1 MKRPGFLFA
10 LLILVAAAFGAAGGC
25 GGNNKG
31 GTEIPAEIQAIF
43 DKPFYNGATW
53 GLRVIDQDTDEVLID
68 LRPDHNFFIASVRK
82 VFTLGELMN
91 EVGPD
96 HTTTTPIHIQ
106 GTIGEGG
113 VLDGDLILVATGDL
127 TMGGRTLPNGQIAIS
142 NFDHNEA
149 NSLGNAVLTTPNPI
163 QGYISLA
170 QQVAAAGITRITGD
184 VVIDDRLFVPYPFR
198 EEGNFAIRPIFVN
211 DDCVDVIINPTT
223 PGNPASVEWRPVS
236 AALDVD
242 STLET
247 SAAGTQF
254 TVDIDPDFPACIG
267 TPGCTGEVTG
277 DLPVDFV
284 PALTNA
290 FPLIRTFRI
299 VEPQNYARTVL
310 IEQLEAAGVVVDAD
324 TVKDNP
330 VGLLPPKDSYSD
342 DTIVASLVS
351 LTTAQHSKLIMKV
364 SYNIGA
370 DTSLLLWGL
379 TQGVDNMDDA
389 LAAERESL
397 INEHGIPGSEFFF
410 IDGSGGGDT
419 TGQTRAVTKWL
430 DIMTGQPGFP
440 SYFDTF
446 PILGID
452 GSLGFVTDFQSD
464 PTLAG
469 ATGQVFAKTGT
480 YAGAG
485 ESGGFLIK
493 GQGFAGYIHA
503 QSGRNLIYHVV
514 VNNVPITDFNQ
525 VLDIF
530 QDEGTISAILW
541 RDF

>member
-1 MKRPGFLFA
+1 MTKFRFTLVLL
-10 LLILVAAAFGAAGGC
+10 LLIAAAFGASGGC

-31 GTEIPAEIQAIF
+31 GTEIPPDIQAIF

-53 GLRVIDQDTDEVLID
+53 GLRVEDQDTGEVLID
-68 LRPDHNFFIASVRK
+68 LRPDYNFFIGSVRK

-91 EVGPD
+91 EVGAD

-106 GTIGEGG
+106 GTVDDDG

-163 QGYISLA
+163 AGYISLA
-170 QQVAAAGITRITGD
+170 QQVAAAGITRVTGD
-184 VVIDDRLFVPYPFR
+184 IVVDDRLFVPFPFR
-198 EEGNFAIRPIFVN
+198 EEGDFAIRPIFIN
-211 DDCVDVIINPTT
+211 DDCVDLIINPTT

-236 AALDVD
+236 AALDVT

-247 SAAGTQF
+247 TASGTEF
-254 TVDIDPDFPACIG
+254 DVELDPEFPACIG
-267 TPGCTGEVTG
+267 TPGCTGEVSG

-310 IEQLEAAGVVVDAD
+310 IEQLEAAGVIVDAD

-330 VGLLPPKDSYSD
+330 TGLLPPKDSYTD

-351 LTTAQHSKLIMKV
+351 LTTAQHSKLVMKV

-379 TQGVDNMDDA
+379 TQGVDDMDDA

-397 INEHGIPGSEFFF
+397 INEHGIPGNEFFF

-419 TGQTRAVTKWL
+419 TAQSRAVTKWFR
-430 DIMTGQPGFP
+430 IMSGQPVFP
-440 SYFDTF
+440 SYFETF

-480 YAGAG
+480 YAAG
-485 ESGGFLIK
+485 DDSGLVIK
-493 GQGFAGYIHA
+493 GQAFGGYIHA
-503 QSGRNLIYHVV
+503 QSGRKLIYQLV
-514 VNNVPITDFNQ
+514 VNEVPVTDFNQ
-525 VLDIF
+525 LLDIF
-530 QDEGTISAILW
+530 QDEGRISAILW

>member
-1 MKRPGFLFA
+1 MKRNGFIFA

-31 GTEIPAEIQAIF
+31 GSEIPPDIQAIF
-43 DKPFYNGATW
+43 DKPLYNGAIW
-53 GLRVIDQDTDEVLID
+53 GLRVLDQDTNEVLID
-68 LRPDHNFFIASVRK
+68 LRPDYNFFIGSVRK
-82 VFTLGELMN
+82 VFSVGELIN
-91 EVGPD
+91 EVGGD

-106 GTIGEGG
+106 GTVGEGG
-113 VLDGDLILVATGDL
+113 VLNGDLILVATGDL

-170 QQVAAAGITRITGD
+170 QQVAAAGITRVTGD
-184 VVIDDRLFVPYPFR
+184 VVIDDRLFQPFPFR

-211 DDCVDVIINPTT
+211 DDCVDIIINPTT
-223 PGNPASVEWRPVS
+223 PGEPSSVEWRPVS
-236 AALDVD
+236 AAFDVD
-242 STLET
+242 STVET

-254 TVDIDPDFPACIG
+254 TVGIDPDFPACIG
-267 TPGCTGEVTG
+267 APGCSGEVSG

-330 VGLLPPKDSYSD
+330 VGLLPPKDSYTD
-342 DTIVASLVS
+342 DTIVAELES
-351 LTTAQHSKLIMKV
+351 LTEADHAKFVLKV

-370 DTSLLLWGL
+370 DTSLLLWGVAR
-379 TQGVDNMDDA
+379 GVDNMDDA
-389 LAAERESL
+389 LAAERQSL

-419 TGQTRAVTKWL
+419 TAQSRAVTKWL
-430 DIMTGQPGFP
+430 HIMTGQPNFQ
-440 SYFDTF
+440 SFFDAL

-480 YAGAG
+480 YAAG
-485 ESGGFLIK
+485 DESGLVVK
-493 GQGFAGYIHA
+493 GQAFGGYIHA
-503 QSGRNLIYHVV
+503 QSGRRLIYQLV
-514 VNNVPITDFNQ
+514 VNEVPIEEFDQ
-525 VLDIF
+525 LLDIF
-530 QDEGTISAILW
+530 QDEGRISAILW

>member
-1 MKRPGFLFA
+1 
-10 LLILVAAAFGAAGGC
+10 
-25 GGNNKG
+25 
-31 GTEIPAEIQAIF
+31 
-43 DKPFYNGATW
+43 
-53 GLRVIDQDTDEVLID
+53 VL
-68 LRPDHNFFIASVRK
+68 S
-82 VFTLGELMN
+82 
-91 EVGPD
+91 
-96 HTTTTPIHIQ
+96 
-106 GTIGEGG
+106 
-113 VLDGDLILVATGDL
+113 
-127 TMGGRTLPNGQIAIS
+127 
-142 NFDHNEA
+142 
-149 NSLGNAVLTTPNPI
+149 TPNPI

-170 QQVAAAGITRITGD
+170 EQVAASGITRVTGD
-184 VVIDDRLFVPYPFR
+184 VVIDDRLFVPFPFR
-198 EEGNFAIRPIFVN
+198 EEGEFAIRPIFVN
-211 DDCVDVIINPTT
+211 DDCVDIIINPTT

-236 AALDVD
+236 SAFDVTSTVETTAL
-242 STLET
+242 
-247 SAAGTQF
+247 GTQF

-267 TPGCTGEVTG
+267 TPGCSGEVSG
-277 DLPVDFV
+277 NLPVDFV

-324 TVKDNP
+324 TVKENP
-330 VGLLPPKDSYSD
+330 VNLLPAKDSYTD
-342 DTIVASLVS
+342 DTIVAELVS
-351 LTTAQHSKLIMKV
+351 LTTAQHSKLVMKV

-370 DTSLLLWGL
+370 DTSLLLWGVAR
-379 TQGVDNMDDA
+379 GVDNMDDA

-419 TGQTRAVTKWL
+419 TAQSRAVTKWL
-430 DIMTGQPGFP
+430 RIMTEQPGFP

-480 YAGAG
+480 FAAGDD
-485 ESGGFLIK
+485 SGGLLIK
-493 GQGFAGYIHA
+493 GQAFGGYIHA
-503 QSGRNLIYHVV
+503 QSGRRLIYQLV
-514 VNNVPITDFNQ
+514 VNNVPITNFNQ
-525 VLDIF
+525 LLDIF
-530 QDEGTISAILW
+530 QDEGRISAILW